1 MKKWGVMGGFWL
13 LAFTFWV
20 FFFGTIGEVLY
31 PGDESNGG
39 CIVGEMYSLTCT
51 IEIGEQ
57 QQ

>member
-39 CIVGEMYSLTCT
+39 VYCGRNVQLDLYN
-51 IEIGEQ
+51 
-57 QQ
+57 